1 VKVERPERIFQTRAK
16 ESPDMFTGMARDLS
30 PAVPQ
35 AWSDFMAKA
44 LLPKRDMR
52 YRDAGEM
59 LQALRTIAPL
69 LRGAE
74 AADPA

>member
-1 VKVERPERIFQTRAK
+1 
-16 ESPDMFTGMARDLS
+16 
-30 PAVPQ
+30 
-35 AWSDFMAKA
+35 MAKA